1 MLQRVQNLFLGIVA
15 ITTVILFF
23 LPAASFLSDFHYL
36 KLYLYAIKDMTPQ
49 SELQFGIMTV
59 LPLLLVNTG
68 IFLAVV
74 AAFFNYKSRNS
85 QVKMVRFA
93 LLLSMLLMLGIL
105 LFYPNLVSKK
115 LDISA
120 EYEIG
125 AYIPIINL
133 LLLFLANRYIMKDER
148 LVRSTSRLR

>member
-1 MLQRVQNLFLGIVA
+1 MLQRIQTLFLGMVA
-15 ITTVILFF
+15 VTTIILFF
-23 LPAASFLSDFHYL
+23 VPAASFLSEFHYL

-59 LPLLLVNTG
+59 LPLLLVNAG
-68 IFLAVV
+68 VFLAVV
-74 AAFFNYKSRNS
+74 AAVFNYKNRIT
-85 QVKMVRFA
+85 QIKTVRFA

-125 AYIPIINL
+125 AYIPILNL
-133 LLLFLANRYIMKDER
+133 LFLLLANRYIRKDER
-148 LVRSTSRLR
+148 LVRSADRLR